1 MYKKRLS
8 GVVIPTI
15 TPMNEDGSIDERSLA
30 SFTEY
35 LVQAGVDCLY
45 PNGTN
50 GESLLLSREEGEKA
64 RDIAARSRHVALGGN
79 PMFNERYIEN
89 MMFESSDCD

>member
-50 GESLLLSREEGEKA
+50 GESSPANA
-64 RDIAARSRHVALGGN
+64 RRSNRPH
-79 PMFNERYIEN
+79 
-89 MMFESSDCD
+89 SSA